1 MLEFLCSTAMLESF
15 AFIFV
20 FTLQLVLLSVSTDAE
35 RVYSM
40 YRLSINQYHYLIC
53 VTFVCTRGARRTS
66 RVRLTLGARGDPV
79 RNYGA
84 CLVSG
89 FVISRVSINEGGG

>member
-1 MLEFLCSTAMLESF
+1 M
-15 AFIFV
+15 
-20 FTLQLVLLSVSTDAE
+20 LLSVSTDAE
-35 RVYSM
+35 RVYRV
-40 YRLSINQYHYLIC
+40 YGLSVNQYHYLIC

-89 FVISRVSINEGGG
+89 FVTSRVPINEGGG